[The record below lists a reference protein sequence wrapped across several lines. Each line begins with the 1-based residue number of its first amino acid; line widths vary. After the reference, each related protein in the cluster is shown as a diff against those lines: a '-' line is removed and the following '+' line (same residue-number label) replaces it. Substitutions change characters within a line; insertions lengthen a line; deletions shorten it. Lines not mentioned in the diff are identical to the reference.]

1 MGPTFRDMS
10 PAQCRERIAR
20 GGVGRV
26 VWCAHGRPQI
36 QPVNFAVID
45 DAIVFRTAPYTGL
58 GMQVAGRQVAFEV
71 DEIDHDTQSGWSVV
85 IHAEA
90 SAVQDPDEIL
100 RLRRSGPQP
109 WAEGQRNLVV
119 RLRPQR
125 MTGRVVGDAESS
137 GRSAG

>member
-1 MGPTFRDMS
+1 MGRTFRDMS

-26 VWCAHGRPQI
+26 VWCVNGRPRV
-36 QPVNFAVID
+36 QPVNYTVVD
-45 DAIVFRTAPYTGL
+45 DDIVFRTAPYTDL
-58 GMQVAGRQVAFEV
+58 GMHVAGRPVAFEV
-71 DEIDHDTQSGWSVV
+71 DEIDHDTESGWSVV
-85 IHAEA
+85 VHGEA
-90 SAVQDPDEIL
+90 RVVQDPDETL

-109 WAEGQRNLVV
+109 WAEGQRSLVV

-125 MTGRVVGDAESS
+125 TTGRTVGEVEAP